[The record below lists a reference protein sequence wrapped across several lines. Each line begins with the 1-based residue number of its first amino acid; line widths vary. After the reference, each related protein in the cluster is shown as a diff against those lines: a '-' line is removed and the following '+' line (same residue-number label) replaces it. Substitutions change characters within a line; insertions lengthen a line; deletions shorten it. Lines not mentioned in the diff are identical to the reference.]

1 MERFNNLY
9 DELDIDS
16 MGGYGEVEEG
26 AKEFEI
32 SDASTADWAISKI
45 AEERKRTQYFVD
57 VAKQEIENLKKQ
69 IKEMEEKRDRSVQY
83 LSGCLGK
90 YLEREEVPTKKTTT
104 QESLTL
110 PAGKII
116 KKFAKTEFK
125 MPNGKSITDSKGDA
139 KLVKEVAD
147 INDEFIKTKQEV
159 DWASLKKHLGVDDD
173 GNVIYKD
180 TGEFLESIV
189 AQETLPYIE
198 IKTE

>member
-16 MGGYGEVEEG
+16 MGGYEDVEDG

-32 SDASTADWAISKI
+32 ADASTADWAISKI
-45 AEERKRTQYFVD
+45 AEERKRTKYFVD

-69 IKEMEEKRDRSVQY
+69 IKEMEEKCDRSVQY

-90 YLEREEVPTKKTTT
+90 YLERDEVPTKKTTT
-104 QESLTL
+104 QESVTL
-110 PAGKII
+110 PAGKIV

-125 MPNGKSITDSKGDA
+125 MQNGKSVTESKSDA
-139 KLVKEVAD
+139 ELVKEVAD
-147 INDEFIKTKQEV
+147 INYEFIKTKQEV
-159 DWASLKKHLGVDDD
+159 DWANLKKHLDVDDD

>member
-9 DELDIDS
+9 DDLDIES
-16 MGGYGEVEEG
+16 MGGYDDVEDG

-32 SDASTADWAISKI
+32 ADASTADWAISKI

-57 VAKQEIENLKKQ
+57 VAKKEIENLKKQ
-69 IKEMEEKRDRSVQY
+69 IKDMEDKCERSVQY

-90 YLEREEVPTKKTTT
+90 YLERDDVPTKKTKT
-104 QESLTL
+104 QESITL
-110 PAGKII
+110 PAGKIV

-125 MPNGKSITDSKGDA
+125 TLNGKDVSDDKGD
-139 KLVKEVAD
+139 KNIVKEVAD
-147 INDEFIKTKQEV
+147 INYEFIKTKQEV
-159 DWASLKKHLGVDDD
+159 DWANFKKHLDVDDE

>member
-9 DELDIDS
+9 DELDIES
-16 MGGYGEVEEG
+16 MGGYDDVEDG
-26 AKEFEI
+26 TKEFEI

-45 AEERKRTQYFVD
+45 AEERKRTQYFID
-57 VAKQEIENLKKQ
+57 VAKKEIENLEKQ
-69 IKEMEEKRDRSVQY
+69 IKDMEDKCERSVQY

-90 YLEREEVPTKKTTT
+90 YLERDDVPTKKTTT
-104 QESLTL
+104 QESITL

-116 KKFAKTEFK
+116 KKFAKTEFR
-125 MPNGKSITDSKGDA
+125 MPNGKSVTNSKGDE

-159 DWASLKKHLGVDDD
+159 DWANLKKHLDVDNE

-180 TGEFLESIV
+180 TGELLESIV

>member
-1 MERFNNLY
+1 
-9 DELDIDS
+9 
-16 MGGYGEVEEG
+16 MGGYDDVEDG

-32 SDASTADWAISKI
+32 ADASTADWAISKI

-57 VAKQEIENLKKQ
+57 VAKKEIENLEKQ
-69 IKEMEEKRDRSVQY
+69 IKDMEEKCERSVQY

-90 YLEREEVPTKKTTT
+90 YLERDDVPTKKTKT
-104 QESLTL
+104 QESITL

-125 MPNGKSITDSKGDA
+125 MPNGKSVTNSKGDE

-147 INDEFIKTKQEV
+147 INDKFIKTKQEV
-159 DWASLKKHLGVDDD
+159 DWASLKKHLNVDDD

-198 IKTE
+198 VKTE

>member
-9 DELDIDS
+9 DDLDIES
-16 MGGYGEVEEG
+16 MGGYDDVEDG

-32 SDASTADWAISKI
+32 ADASTADWAISKI

-57 VAKQEIENLKKQ
+57 VAKKEIENLEKQ
-69 IKEMEEKRDRSVQY
+69 IKDMEDKCERSVQY

-90 YLEREEVPTKKTTT
+90 YLERDDVPTKKTTT
-104 QESLTL
+104 QESITL

-116 KKFAKTEFK
+116 KKFAKTEFR
-125 MPNGKSITDSKGDA
+125 MPNGKSVTNSKGDE

-159 DWASLKKHLGVDDD
+159 DWANLKKHLDVDDE
-173 GNVIYKD
+173 GNIIYKD

>member
-9 DELDIDS
+9 DELDIES
-16 MGGYGEVEEG
+16 MGGYDDVEDG

-32 SDASTADWAISKI
+32 ADASTADWAISKI

-57 VAKQEIENLKKQ
+57 VAKKEIENLEKQ
-69 IKEMEEKRDRSVQY
+69 IKDMEDKCERSVQY

-90 YLEREEVPTKKTTT
+90 YLERDDVPTKKTTT
-104 QESLTL
+104 QESITL

-116 KKFAKTEFK
+116 KKFAKTEFR
-125 MPNGKSITDSKGDA
+125 MPNGKSVTSSKSDA
-139 KLVKEVAD
+139 ELIKEVAD
-147 INDEFIKTKQEV
+147 INYEFIKTKQEV
-159 DWASLKKHLGVDDD
+159 DWASLKKHLDVDDE

>member
-9 DELDIDS
+9 DELDIES
-16 MGGYGEVEEG
+16 MGGYDDVEDG

-32 SDASTADWAISKI
+32 ADASTADWAISKI
-45 AEERKRTQYFVD
+45 AEERKRTQYFID
-57 VAKQEIENLKKQ
+57 VAKKEIESLEKQ
-69 IKEMEEKRDRSVQY
+69 IKDMEDKCERSVQY

-90 YLEREEVPTKKTTT
+90 YLERDDVPTKKTTT
-104 QESLTL
+104 QESITL

-125 MPNGKSITDSKGDA
+125 MPDGKSITSSKGDT

-159 DWASLKKHLGVDDD
+159 DWANLKKHLDVDDE

-198 IKTE
+198 VKTE

>member
-9 DELDIDS
+9 DELDIES
-16 MGGYGEVEEG
+16 MGGYDDVEDG
-26 AKEFEI
+26 TKEFEI
-32 SDASTADWAISKI
+32 ADASTADWAISKI
-45 AEERKRTQYFVD
+45 AEERKRTQYFID
-57 VAKQEIENLKKQ
+57 VAKKEIESLEKQ
-69 IKEMEEKRDRSVQY
+69 IKDMEDKCERSVQY

-90 YLEREEVPTKKTTT
+90 YLERDDVPTKKTTT
-104 QESLTL
+104 QESITL

-125 MPNGKSITDSKGDA
+125 MPDGKSITSSKGDT

-159 DWASLKKHLGVDDD
+159 DWANLKKHLDVDDE

-198 IKTE
+198 VKTE

>member
-9 DELDIDS
+9 DELDIES
-16 MGGYGEVEEG
+16 MGGYDDVEDG

-32 SDASTADWAISKI
+32 ADASTADWAISKI
-45 AEERKRTQYFVD
+45 AKERKRTQYFVD
-57 VAKQEIENLKKQ
+57 VAKKEIENLEKQ
-69 IKEMEEKRDRSVQY
+69 IKDMEDKCERSVQY

-90 YLEREEVPTKKTTT
+90 YLERDDVPTKKTTT
-104 QESLTL
+104 QESITL

-125 MPNGKSITDSKGDA
+125 MPNGKSITSSKGDA

-147 INDEFIKTKQEV
+147 INYEFIKTKQEV
-159 DWASLKKHLGVDDD
+159 DWANLKKHLDVDGE

-189 AQETLPYIE
+189 AQETLPHIE
-198 IKTE
+198 VKTE

>member
-9 DELDIDS
+9 DELDIES
-16 MGGYGEVEEG
+16 MGGYDDVEDG

-32 SDASTADWAISKI
+32 ADASTADWAISKI

-57 VAKQEIENLKKQ
+57 VAKKEIENLEKQ
-69 IKEMEEKRDRSVQY
+69 IKDMEDKCERSVQY

-90 YLEREEVPTKKTTT
+90 YLERDDVPTKKTTT
-104 QESLTL
+104 QESVTL

-116 KKFAKTEFK
+116 KKFAKTEFR
-125 MPNGKSITDSKGDA
+125 MPNGKSVTNSKGDA
-139 KLVKEVAD
+139 ELVKEVAD

-159 DWASLKKHLGVDDD
+159 DWANLKKHLDVDDE

>member
-9 DELDIDS
+9 DELDIES
-16 MGGYGEVEEG
+16 MGGYDDVEDG

-32 SDASTADWAISKI
+32 ADASTADWAISKI

-57 VAKQEIENLKKQ
+57 VAKKEIENLEKQ
-69 IKEMEEKRDRSVQY
+69 IKDMEDKCERSVQY

-90 YLEREEVPTKKTTT
+90 YLERDDVPTKKTTT
-104 QESLTL
+104 QESITL

-125 MPNGKSITDSKGDA
+125 MPNGKSITSSKGDA
-139 KLVKEVAD
+139 ELVKEVAD
-147 INDEFIKTKQEV
+147 INYEFIKTKQEV
-159 DWASLKKHLGVDDD
+159 DWANLKKHLDVDDE

>member
-9 DELDIDS
+9 DELDIES
-16 MGGYGEVEEG
+16 MGGYDDVEDG

-32 SDASTADWAISKI
+32 ADASTADWAISKI
-45 AEERKRTQYFVD
+45 AEERKRTQYFID
-57 VAKQEIENLKKQ
+57 VAKKEIENLEKQ
-69 IKEMEEKRDRSVQY
+69 IKDMEEKCERSVQY

-90 YLEREEVPTKKTTT
+90 YLERDDVPTKKTTT
-104 QESLTL
+104 QESITL

-125 MPNGKSITDSKGDA
+125 MPNGKSVTNSKGDE
-139 KLVKEVAD
+139 KLVNEVAD

-159 DWASLKKHLGVDDD
+159 DWANLKKHLDVDDE

-198 IKTE
+198 VKTE

>member
-16 MGGYGEVEEG
+16 MGGYEDVEDG

-32 SDASTADWAISKI
+32 ADASTADWAISKI
-45 AEERKRTQYFVD
+45 AEERKRTKYFVD

-69 IKEMEEKRDRSVQY
+69 IKEMEEKCDRSVQY

-90 YLEREEVPTKKTTT
+90 YLERDEVPTKKTAT
-104 QESLTL
+104 QESVTL
-110 PAGKII
+110 PAGKIV

-125 MPNGKSITDSKGDA
+125 MQNGKSVTDSKSDA
-139 KLVKEVAD
+139 ELVKEVAD
-147 INDEFIKTKQEV
+147 INYEFIKTKQEV
-159 DWASLKKHLGVDDD
+159 DWANLKKHLDVDDE

>member
-9 DELDIDS
+9 DELDIES
-16 MGGYGEVEEG
+16 MGGYDDVEDG

-32 SDASTADWAISKI
+32 ADASTADWAISKI

-57 VAKQEIENLKKQ
+57 VAKKEIENLEKQ
-69 IKEMEEKRDRSVQY
+69 IKDMEEKCDRSVQY

-104 QESLTL
+104 QESITL

-116 KKFAKTEFK
+116 KKFAKTEFR
-125 MPNGKSITDSKGDA
+125 MPNGKSVTTSKGDA
-139 KLVKEVAD
+139 KLVKEIAD
-147 INDEFIKTKQEV
+147 INYEFIKTKQEV
-159 DWASLKKHLGVDDD
+159 DWTNLKKHLGVDDD

>member
-9 DELDIDS
+9 DELDIES
-16 MGGYGEVEEG
+16 MGGYDDVEDG

-32 SDASTADWAISKI
+32 ADASTADWAISKI

-57 VAKQEIENLKKQ
+57 VAKKEIENLEKQ
-69 IKEMEEKRDRSVQY
+69 IKDMEDKCERSVQY

-90 YLEREEVPTKKTTT
+90 YLERDDVPTKKTTT
-104 QESLTL
+104 QESITL

-125 MPNGKSITDSKGDA
+125 MPNGKSVTNSKGDA

-159 DWASLKKHLGVDDD
+159 DWASLKKHLDVDDD

>member
-9 DELDIDS
+9 DDLDIES
-16 MGGYGEVEEG
+16 MGGYDDVEDG

-32 SDASTADWAISKI
+32 ADASTADWAISKI

-57 VAKQEIENLKKQ
+57 VAKKEIENLEKQ
-69 IKEMEEKRDRSVQY
+69 IKDMEDKCERSVQY

-90 YLEREEVPTKKTTT
+90 YLERDDVPTKKTTT
-104 QESLTL
+104 QESITL

-116 KKFAKTEFK
+116 KKFAKTEFR
-125 MPNGKSITDSKGDA
+125 MPNGKSVTNSKGDA
-139 KLVKEVAD
+139 ELVKEVAD

-159 DWASLKKHLGVDDD
+159 DWANLKKHLDVDDE

>member
-9 DELDIDS
+9 DELDIES
-16 MGGYGEVEEG
+16 MGGYDDVEDG

-32 SDASTADWAISKI
+32 ADASTADWAISKI

-57 VAKQEIENLKKQ
+57 VAKKEIENLEKQ
-69 IKEMEEKRDRSVQY
+69 IKDMEEKCERSVQY

-90 YLEREEVPTKKTTT
+90 YLERDDVPTKKTKT
-104 QESLTL
+104 QESITL

-125 MPNGKSITDSKGDA
+125 MPNGKSVTNSKGDE

-147 INDEFIKTKQEV
+147 INDKFIKTKQEV
-159 DWASLKKHLGVDDD
+159 DWAILKKHLDVDDD

-198 IKTE
+198 VKTE

>member
-1 MERFNNLY
+1 MERFSNLY
-9 DELDIDS
+9 DELDIES
-16 MGGYGEVEEG
+16 MGGYDDVEDG

-32 SDASTADWAISKI
+32 ADASTADWAIGKI

-69 IKEMEEKRDRSVQY
+69 IKEMEEKCDRSVQY

-104 QESLTL
+104 QESVTL

-125 MPNGKSITDSKGDA
+125 MPNGKSVTDSKGDA
-139 KLVKEVAD
+139 KLVKEIAD
-147 INDEFIKTKQEV
+147 INYEFIRTKQEV
-159 DWASLKKHLGVDDD
+159 DWANLKKHLDVDGE

>member
-16 MGGYGEVEEG
+16 MGGYDEIEEG

-69 IKEMEEKRDRSVQY
+69 IKEMEEKCDRSVQY

-104 QESLTL
+104 QESVTL

-116 KKFAKTEFK
+116 KKFAKTEFR
-125 MPNGKSITDSKGDA
+125 MPNGKSVTDSKCDA
-139 KLVKEVAD
+139 KLVKEVTN
-147 INDEFIKTKQEV
+147 INNEFIKTKQEV
-159 DWASLKKHLGVDDD
+159 DWANLKKHLDVDDE

>member
-9 DELDIDS
+9 DELDIES
-16 MGGYGEVEEG
+16 MGGYDDVEDG
-26 AKEFEI
+26 TKEFEI

-57 VAKQEIENLKKQ
+57 VAKKEIENLEKQ
-69 IKEMEEKRDRSVQY
+69 IKDMEDKCERSVQY

-90 YLEREEVPTKKTTT
+90 YLERDDVPTKKTTT
-104 QESLTL
+104 QESITL

-116 KKFAKTEFK
+116 KKFAKTEFR
-125 MPNGKSITDSKGDA
+125 MSNGKSVTNSKGDA
-139 KLVKEVAD
+139 KLIKEVAD
-147 INDEFIKTKQEV
+147 INYEFIKTKQEV
-159 DWASLKKHLGVDDD
+159 DWASLKKHLDVDDE

>member
-9 DELDIDS
+9 DELDIES
-16 MGGYGEVEEG
+16 MGGYDDVEDG

-32 SDASTADWAISKI
+32 ADASTADWAISKI

-57 VAKQEIENLKKQ
+57 VAKQEIENLEKQ
-69 IKEMEEKRDRSVQY
+69 IKDMEDKCERSVQY

-90 YLEREEVPTKKTTT
+90 YLERDDVPTKKTTT
-104 QESLTL
+104 QESITL

-125 MPNGKSITDSKGDA
+125 MPNGKSVTNSKGDA

-159 DWASLKKHLGVDDD
+159 DWASLRKHLDVDDG

-198 IKTE
+198 VKTE

>member
-9 DELDIDS
+9 DELDIES
-16 MGGYGEVEEG
+16 MGGYDDVEDG

-32 SDASTADWAISKI
+32 ADASTADWAISKI

-57 VAKQEIENLKKQ
+57 VAKKEIENLEKQ
-69 IKEMEEKRDRSVQY
+69 IKDMEEKCERSVQY

-90 YLEREEVPTKKTTT
+90 YLERDDVPTKKTKT
-104 QESLTL
+104 QESITL

-125 MPNGKSITDSKGDA
+125 MPNGKSVTNSKGDE

-147 INDEFIKTKQEV
+147 INDKFIKTKQEV
-159 DWASLKKHLGVDDD
+159 DWSSLKKHLDVDDE

-198 IKTE
+198 VKTE

>member
-9 DELDIDS
+9 DELDIES
-16 MGGYGEVEEG
+16 MGGYDDVEDG

-32 SDASTADWAISKI
+32 ADASTADWAISKI
-45 AEERKRTQYFVD
+45 AEERKRTQYFID
-57 VAKQEIENLKKQ
+57 VAKKEIENLEKQ
-69 IKEMEEKRDRSVQY
+69 IKDMEEKCERSVQY

-90 YLEREEVPTKKTTT
+90 YLERDDVPTKKTTT
-104 QESLTL
+104 QESITL

-116 KKFAKTEFK
+116 KKFAKTEFR
-125 MPNGKSITDSKGDA
+125 MPNGKSVTNSKGDE

-159 DWASLKKHLGVDDD
+159 DWANLKKHLDVDDE

-180 TGEFLESIV
+180 TGELLESIV

>member
-9 DELDIDS
+9 NELDIES
-16 MGGYGEVEEG
+16 MGGYDDVEDG

-32 SDASTADWAISKI
+32 VDASTADWAISKI
-45 AEERKRTQYFVD
+45 AEERKRTQYFID
-57 VAKQEIENLKKQ
+57 VAKKEIENLEKQ
-69 IKEMEEKRDRSVQY
+69 IKDMEDKCERSVQY

-90 YLEREEVPTKKTTT
+90 YLERDDVPTKKTTT
-104 QESLTL
+104 QESITL

-116 KKFAKTEFK
+116 KKFAKTEFV
-125 MPNGKSITDSKGDA
+125 MPNGKGITNSKGDA

-147 INDEFIKTKQEV
+147 INYEFIKTKQEV
-159 DWASLKKHLGVDDD
+159 DWANLKKHLDVDDE

-189 AQETLPYIE
+189 AQETLPSIE

>member
-9 DELDIDS
+9 DELDIES
-16 MGGYGEVEEG
+16 MGGYDDVEDG

-32 SDASTADWAISKI
+32 ADASTADWAISKI
-45 AEERKRTQYFVD
+45 AEERKRTQYFID
-57 VAKQEIENLKKQ
+57 VAKKEIENLEKQ
-69 IKEMEEKRDRSVQY
+69 IKDMEEKCERSVQY

-90 YLEREEVPTKKTTT
+90 YLERDDVPTKKTTT
-104 QESLTL
+104 QESITL

-125 MPNGKSITDSKGDA
+125 MPNGKSVTNSKGDE

-159 DWASLKKHLGVDDD
+159 DWASLKKHLDVDDE

>member
-9 DELDIDS
+9 DELDIES
-16 MGGYGEVEEG
+16 MGGYDDVEDG

-32 SDASTADWAISKI
+32 ADASTADWAISKI

-57 VAKQEIENLKKQ
+57 VAKKEIENLEKQ
-69 IKEMEEKRDRSVQY
+69 IKDMEEKCDRSVQY

-104 QESLTL
+104 QESITL

-116 KKFAKTEFK
+116 KKFAKTEFR
-125 MPNGKSITDSKGDA
+125 MPNGKSVTNSKDDA
-139 KLVKEVAD
+139 KLIKEISD
-147 INDEFIKTKQEV
+147 INYEFIKTKQEV
-159 DWASLKKHLGVDDD
+159 DWTNLKKHLDVDDD

>member
-9 DELDIDS
+9 DELDIES
-16 MGGYGEVEEG
+16 MGGYDDVEDG

-32 SDASTADWAISKI
+32 ADASTADWAISKI
-45 AEERKRTQYFVD
+45 AEERKRTQYFID
-57 VAKQEIENLKKQ
+57 VAKKEIENLEKQ
-69 IKEMEEKRDRSVQY
+69 IKDMEEKCERSVQY

-90 YLEREEVPTKKTTT
+90 YLERDDVPTKKTTT
-104 QESLTL
+104 QESITL

-125 MPNGKSITDSKGDA
+125 MPNGKSVTNSKGDE

-159 DWASLKKHLGVDDD
+159 DWANLKKHLDVDDE

-198 IKTE
+198 VKTE

>member
-9 DELDIDS
+9 DELDIES
-16 MGGYGEVEEG
+16 MGGYDDVEDG

-57 VAKQEIENLKKQ
+57 VAKKEIENLAKQ
-69 IKEMEEKRDRSVQY
+69 IKDMEDKCERSVQY

-90 YLEREEVPTKKTTT
+90 YLERDDVPTKKTTT
-104 QESLTL
+104 QESITL

-116 KKFAKTEFK
+116 KKFAKTEFR
-125 MPNGKSITDSKGDA
+125 MPNGKSVTSSKSDA
-139 KLVKEVAD
+139 ELIKEVAD
-147 INDEFIKTKQEV
+147 INYEFIKTKQEV
-159 DWASLKKHLGVDDD
+159 DWASLKKHLDVDDE

>member
-9 DELDIDS
+9 DELDIES
-16 MGGYGEVEEG
+16 MGGYEDVEDG

-32 SDASTADWAISKI
+32 ADASTADWAISKI

-57 VAKQEIENLKKQ
+57 VAKQEIENLEKQ
-69 IKEMEEKRDRSVQY
+69 IKDMEDKCERSVQY

-90 YLEREEVPTKKTTT
+90 YLERDDVPTKKTKT
-104 QESLTL
+104 QESITL

-116 KKFAKTEFK
+116 KKFAKTEFS
-125 MPNGKSITDSKGDA
+125 MPNGKNVKDCKGNA
-139 KLVKEVAD
+139 ELVKEIAD
-147 INDEFIKTKQEV
+147 INYEFIKTKQEV
-159 DWASLKKHLGVDDD
+159 DWTNLKKHLEVTED

>member
-9 DELDIDS
+9 DELDIES
-16 MGGYGEVEEG
+16 MGGYDDVEDG

-32 SDASTADWAISKI
+32 ADASTADWAISKI
-45 AEERKRTQYFVD
+45 AEERKRTQYFID
-57 VAKQEIENLKKQ
+57 VAKKEIENLEKQ
-69 IKEMEEKRDRSVQY
+69 IKDMEEKCERSVQY

-90 YLEREEVPTKKTTT
+90 YLERDDVPTKKTTT
-104 QESLTL
+104 QESITL

-116 KKFAKTEFK
+116 KKFAKTEFR
-125 MPNGKSITDSKGDA
+125 MPNGKSVTNSKGDE

-159 DWASLKKHLGVDDD
+159 DWANLKKHLDVDDE

>member
-9 DELDIDS
+9 DELDIES
-16 MGGYGEVEEG
+16 MGGYDDVEDG

-32 SDASTADWAISKI
+32 ADASTADWAISKI

-57 VAKQEIENLKKQ
+57 VAKKEIENLEKQ
-69 IKEMEEKRDRSVQY
+69 IKDMEDKCERSVQY

-90 YLEREEVPTKKTTT
+90 YLERDDVPTKKTTT
-104 QESLTL
+104 QESITL

-125 MPNGKSITDSKGDA
+125 MPNGKSVTNSKGDA

-159 DWASLKKHLGVDDD
+159 DWASLKKHLDVDDE

-180 TGEFLESIV
+180 TGEFLESII

>member
-9 DELDIDS
+9 DELDIES
-16 MGGYGEVEEG
+16 MGGYDDVEDG

-32 SDASTADWAISKI
+32 ADASTADWAISKI

-57 VAKQEIENLKKQ
+57 VAKQEIENLKRQ
-69 IKEMEEKRDRSVQY
+69 IKEMEEKCERSVQY

-90 YLEREEVPTKKTTT
+90 YLERDDVPTKKTTT
-104 QESLTL
+104 QESITL

-125 MPNGKSITDSKGDA
+125 MPNGKSITNSKGDA

-159 DWASLKKHLGVDDD
+159 DWASLKKHLDVDDE

-198 IKTE
+198 VKTE

>member
-9 DELDIDS
+9 DELDIES
-16 MGGYGEVEEG
+16 MGGYDDVEDG

-32 SDASTADWAISKI
+32 ADASTADWAISKI

-57 VAKQEIENLKKQ
+57 VAKKEIENLEKQ
-69 IKEMEEKRDRSVQY
+69 IKDMEDKCERSVQY

-90 YLEREEVPTKKTTT
+90 YLERDDVPTKKTTT
-104 QESLTL
+104 QESITL

-125 MPNGKSITDSKGDA
+125 MPNGKSVTNSKGDA

-159 DWASLKKHLGVDDD
+159 DWASLKKHLDVDDE

>member
-9 DELDIDS
+9 DELDIES
-16 MGGYGEVEEG
+16 MGGYDDVEDG

-32 SDASTADWAISKI
+32 VDASTADWAISKI

-69 IKEMEEKRDRSVQY
+69 IKEMEEKCDRSVQY

-90 YLEREEVPTKKTTT
+90 YLERDEVPTKKTTT
-104 QESLTL
+104 QESVTL

-139 KLVKEVAD
+139 KLIKEVAD
-147 INDEFIKTKQEV
+147 INYEFIKTKQEV
-159 DWASLKKHLGVDDD
+159 DWANLKKHLDVDAE

-198 IKTE
+198 VKTE

>member
-16 MGGYGEVEEG
+16 MGGYDEIEEG

-69 IKEMEEKRDRSVQY
+69 IKEMEEKCDRSVQY

-104 QESLTL
+104 QESVTL

-116 KKFAKTEFK
+116 KKFAKTEFR
-125 MPNGKSITDSKGDA
+125 MPNGKSVTDSKGDA
-139 KLVKEVAD
+139 KLVKEVTN
-147 INDEFIKTKQEV
+147 INNEFIKTKQEV
-159 DWASLKKHLGVDDD
+159 DWANLKKHLDVDDE

-198 IKTE
+198 INTE

>member
-9 DELDIDS
+9 DELDIES
-16 MGGYGEVEEG
+16 MGGYDDVEDG

-32 SDASTADWAISKI
+32 ADASTADWAISKI

-57 VAKQEIENLKKQ
+57 VAKKEIENLEKQ
-69 IKEMEEKRDRSVQY
+69 IKDMEEKCERSVQY

-90 YLEREEVPTKKTTT
+90 YLERDDVPTKKTTT
-104 QESLTL
+104 QESITL

-116 KKFAKTEFK
+116 KKFAKTEFR
-125 MPNGKSITDSKGDA
+125 MPNGKSVTNSKGDE

-159 DWASLKKHLGVDDD
+159 DWANLKKHLDVDDE

-180 TGEFLESIV
+180 TGELLESIV

>member
-9 DELDIDS
+9 DELDIES
-16 MGGYGEVEEG
+16 MGGYDDVEDG
-26 AKEFEI
+26 TKEFEI

-57 VAKQEIENLKKQ
+57 VAKKEIENLEKQ
-69 IKEMEEKRDRSVQY
+69 IKDMEDKCERSVQY

-90 YLEREEVPTKKTTT
+90 YLERDDVPTKKTTT
-104 QESLTL
+104 QESITL

-125 MPNGKSITDSKGDA
+125 MPNGKSITSSKGDA

-147 INDEFIKTKQEV
+147 INYEFIKTKQEV
-159 DWASLKKHLGVDDD
+159 DWANLKKHLDVDNE

-180 TGEFLESIV
+180 TGELLESIV